1 MIIARLGRNT
11 FDLLVWILSQNSLF
25 VSPWKPQRPVKYQ
38 LAAFLIR
45 YGQRGSDTL
54 DVAAK
59 LSIGHGSV
67 LNYCRRVCRAIRELR
82 HQHLKWMDYVR
93 KEVVTMAIE
102 AKSGFPKCLGYGD
115 GCQIRIGE
123 EPQVDG
129 KQFHSRKK
137 MISVCDPL
145 NHIAY

>member
-1 MIIARLGRNT
+1 MIARFGRDT
-11 FDLLVWILSQNSLF
+11 FDRLVWILSQNLLF
-25 VSPWKPQRPVKYQ
+25 PSPRKPQRPVKYQ
-38 LAAFLIR
+38 LATFLILG

-82 HQHLKWMDYVR
+82 CQYLEWMNHVR

-102 AKSGFPKCLGYGD
+102 AKSGFPKCLGSGD

-129 KQFHSRKK
+129 EQFLSRKK
-137 MISVCDPL
+137 MISVRELL
-145 NHIAY
+145 N